1 MKKIFLV
8 LFLSLTLAVAS
19 VEGTYLLIKDN
30 NQAKKIMGKYIVFTF
45 GKSSYS
51 LSSGPHGT
59 YEVSNNQVILNGGF
73 SNVFDITNS
82 GLKNHRWT
90 LLSIS
95 KEESKKYLTPNSGS
109 MFTPVDTTGSNAP
122 TKLSF

>member
-1 MKKIFLV
+1 MKKIFAGL
-8 LFLSLTLAVAS
+8 LMTLTFAVSS
-19 VEGTYLLIKDN
+19 VEGTYLLVKDN

-59 YEVSNNQVILNGGF
+59 YEISNNQVILNGGF

-90 LLSIS
+90 LVSIS

-109 MFTPVDTTGSNAP
+109 IFTPVDTTSNNAP
-122 TKLSF
+122 TKLPF